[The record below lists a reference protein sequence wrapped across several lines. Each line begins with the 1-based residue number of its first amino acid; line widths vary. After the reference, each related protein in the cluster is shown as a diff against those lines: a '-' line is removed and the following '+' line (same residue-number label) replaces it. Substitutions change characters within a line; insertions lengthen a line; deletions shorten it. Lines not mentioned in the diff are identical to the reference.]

1 MLRLKRMTS
10 TVDTMFTVCP
20 ARNPTVDISVRILSE
35 TKVVGVYFIVRDS
48 TSPYRKFLPTDPNGL
63 TVDNWQFKVRLTDIY
78 DIPVTLLV
86 RTRS

>member
-1 MLRLKRMTS
+1 
-10 TVDTMFTVCP
+10 MFLY
-20 ARNPTVDISVRILSE
+20 LSE
-35 TKVVGVYFIVRDS
+35 QNPDNSFDSIQPKGYIGLETSVRDS